1 MYANAA
7 DARRIALDN
16 VGAAMTKMVRSSI
29 HGGAQYATATLDLVH
44 GICSRLGACAA
55 DLKAQAIALSNARMR
70 VAVLRTSTLQWCPEQ
85 NGMAALRAP
94 VCESSGFG
102 RSLHVHVEYLRL
114 TDHAE
119 SARSQLHALAVQ
131 CERIADVLARAYGLY
146 SEAEAK
152 SRMATNRALQWAARV
167 APATMAKF
175 TIAQALGGWLYGVV
189 TEGNFSAA
197 HALNAISW
205 QQEGLMRAASAAIGL
220 HDGQSP
226 VPSGAYAIGGNLI
239 ASNESDSR

>member
-152 SRMATNRALQWAARV
+152 SRMATLIGHCNGPHGWHLRQWRNSPLHRLWADGYTVWSLR
-167 APATMAKF
+167 
-175 TIAQALGGWLYGVV
+175 
-189 TEGNFSAA
+189 
-197 HALNAISW
+197 AIS
-205 QQEGLMRAASAAIGL
+205 QQPM
-220 HDGQSP
+220 P
-226 VPSGAYAIGGNLI
+226 
-239 ASNESDSR
+239 

>member
-1 MYANAA
+1 
-7 DARRIALDN
+7 
-16 VGAAMTKMVRSSI
+16 
-29 HGGAQYATATLDLVH
+29 
-44 GICSRLGACAA
+44 
-55 DLKAQAIALSNARMR
+55 MR

-119 SARSQLHALAVQ
+119 SAGSQLHALAVQ

-175 TIAQALGGWLYGVV
+175 IIAQALGGWLYGVV

-205 QQEGLMRAASAAIGL
+205 QQEGLMRAAGAAIGL

-226 VPSGAYAIGGNLI
+226 VPSGAYAIAGISSRATNLI
-239 ASNESDSR
+239 QGDALTVESVDPHEPSVAPVSDMGGALANLRKLSAANADSAHGEYATIAISRYVDADGRRSHW

>member
-85 NGMAALRAP
+85 L
-94 VCESSGFG
+94 
-102 RSLHVHVEYLRL
+102 SLIH
-114 TDHAE
+114 
-119 SARSQLHALAVQ
+119 
-131 CERIADVLARAYGLY
+131 I
-146 SEAEAK
+146 
-152 SRMATNRALQWAARV
+152 
-167 APATMAKF
+167 
-175 TIAQALGGWLYGVV
+175 
-189 TEGNFSAA
+189 
-197 HALNAISW
+197 
-205 QQEGLMRAASAAIGL
+205 
-220 HDGQSP
+220 
-226 VPSGAYAIGGNLI
+226 
-239 ASNESDSR
+239 

>member
-7 DARRIALDN
+7 DARRIASRH

-131 CERIADVLARAYGLY
+131 CERIADDLGACIRPVFPRPRPKAAWPLIGHCNGPHGWHLR
-146 SEAEAK
+146 
-152 SRMATNRALQWAARV
+152 QWRNSPLHRLWADGYTVWSLR
-167 APATMAKF
+167 
-175 TIAQALGGWLYGVV
+175 
-189 TEGNFSAA
+189 
-197 HALNAISW
+197 AIS
-205 QQEGLMRAASAAIGL
+205 QQPM
-220 HDGQSP
+220 P
-226 VPSGAYAIGGNLI
+226 
-239 ASNESDSR
+239 

>member
-1 MYANAA
+1 MN
-7 DARRIALDN
+7 
-16 VGAAMTKMVRSSI
+16 
-29 HGGAQYATATLDLVH
+29 
-44 GICSRLGACAA
+44 
-55 DLKAQAIALSNARMR
+55 R
-70 VAVLRTSTLQWCPEQ
+70 VDSVVPFMFMSVPSPDEC
-85 NGMAALRAP
+85 
-94 VCESSGFG
+94 
-102 RSLHVHVEYLRL
+102 
-114 TDHAE
+114 AE

-226 VPSGAYAIGGNLI
+226 VPSGAYAIGGISSRATNLI
-239 ASNESDSR
+239 QGDALTVESVDPHEPSVAPVSDMGGALANLRRLSAANADSTHGEYATIAISRYVDADGRRSWLVTIPGTDGNFDSPWDGSRMWSS